1 MNITLISQ
9 FHFYAYYIKVNIIM
23 NIIREETR
31 NSIDAKKHIDAFE
44 SLLEMRILLQKPI
57 ELVNKL
63 PVFNDLM
70 KDTETKNIK
79 DSLDGVRDDL
89 KETLNSLLSIQD
101 MQISSNKN
109 NKKKKRSSNELNL
122 DTTSADIWNHMQ
134 DNLKRMRPSWKKSL
148 DLWHGRSHYGSE
160 ATKQKLKFFN
170 QTGIF
175 EQIEAAMQDESR
187 VLERSRIRMELS
199 QRPDRHVN
207 KNNKIDDDDINE
219 DEDDSGSHEEQQ
231 EQEIYDT
238 EVYDDRGLYSVL
250 LKTYITNSAG
260 RSGDG
265 LGKEDLEALRRY
277 RQKKSLVDR
286 KASKG
291 RKIRY
296 TIHSKLENFMFPE
309 PGPISSTN
317 IDRLFAS
324 MFQ

>member
-1 MNITLISQ
+1 MN
-9 FHFYAYYIKVNIIM
+9 V
-23 NIIREETR
+23 IREENR
-31 NSIDAKKHIDAFE
+31 NSLDAKRHIDAFE

-63 PVFNDLM
+63 PIFDDLIDQE
-70 KDTETKNIK
+70 DTSNIK
-79 DSLDGVRDDL
+79 ESVIEVQNDL
-89 KETLNSLLSIQD
+89 KETLDSLLFIQD
-101 MQISSNKN
+101 IQISPKK
-109 NKKKKRSSNELNL
+109 NKKKKKRLSDESNLEST
-122 DTTSADIWNHMQ
+122 DDIWNHMQ

-175 EQIEAAMQDESR
+175 EQIEAAMKDESR

-199 QRPDRHVN
+199 QRPDRHVSNTN
-207 KNNKIDDDDINE
+207 KFDEESDNNNE
-219 DEDDSGSHEEQQ
+219 DEDEGQQ
-231 EQEIYDT
+231 EEEKELYDP

-260 RSGDG
+260 RNGDG

-277 RQKKSLVDR
+277 RQKKSSVDR

-324 MFQ
+324 LFQ

>member
-1 MNITLISQ
+1 MN
-9 FHFYAYYIKVNIIM
+9 V
-23 NIIREETR
+23 IREETR
-31 NSIDAKKHIDAFE
+31 NSLDAKRHIDAFE

-63 PVFNDLM
+63 PIFDDLIDQE
-70 KDTETKNIK
+70 DTSNIK
-79 DSLDGVRDDL
+79 ESVIEVQNDL
-89 KETLNSLLSIQD
+89 KETLHSLLFIQD
-101 MQISSNKN
+101 IQISPKK
-109 NKKKKRSSNELNL
+109 NKKKKKRLSDESNLEST
-122 DTTSADIWNHMQ
+122 DDIWNHMQ

-175 EQIEAAMQDESR
+175 EQIEAAMKDESR

-199 QRPDRHVN
+199 QRPDRHVSNTN
-207 KNNKIDDDDINE
+207 KFDEESDNNNE
-219 DEDDSGSHEEQQ
+219 DEDEGQQ
-231 EQEIYDT
+231 EKEEKELYDP

-260 RSGDG
+260 RKGDG

-277 RQKKSLVDR
+277 RQKKSSVDR

-324 MFQ
+324 LFQ

>member
-1 MNITLISQ
+1 MN
-9 FHFYAYYIKVNIIM
+9 V
-23 NIIREETR
+23 IREENR
-31 NSIDAKKHIDAFE
+31 NSLDAKRHIDAFE

-63 PVFNDLM
+63 PIFDDLIDQE
-70 KDTETKNIK
+70 DTSNIK
-79 DSLDGVRDDL
+79 ESVIEVQNDL
-89 KETLNSLLSIQD
+89 KETLDSLLFIQD
-101 MQISSNKN
+101 IQISPKK
-109 NKKKKRSSNELNL
+109 NKKKKKRLSDESNLEST
-122 DTTSADIWNHMQ
+122 DDIWNHMQ

-175 EQIEAAMQDESR
+175 EQIEAAMKDESR

-199 QRPDRHVN
+199 QRPDRHVSNTN
-207 KNNKIDDDDINE
+207 KFDEESDNNNE
-219 DEDDSGSHEEQQ
+219 DEDEGQQ
-231 EQEIYDT
+231 EKEEKELYDP

-260 RSGDG
+260 RNGDG

-277 RQKKSLVDR
+277 RLKKSSVDR

-324 MFQ
+324 LFQ